1 VIARYIG
8 FPVFGKVTRDV
19 DEQKEP
25 ARGNAAFGIIVA
37 AIFIAIGSSKA
48 AAPGFASADSIRG
61 IVITIVQLVLGVLFA
76 VGAISLALT
85 VPDKSCTFFLF
96 S

>member
-1 VIARYIG
+1 MR
-8 FPVFGKVTRDV
+8 
-19 DEQKEP
+19 
-25 ARGNAAFGIIVA
+25 
-37 AIFIAIGSSKA
+37 SA